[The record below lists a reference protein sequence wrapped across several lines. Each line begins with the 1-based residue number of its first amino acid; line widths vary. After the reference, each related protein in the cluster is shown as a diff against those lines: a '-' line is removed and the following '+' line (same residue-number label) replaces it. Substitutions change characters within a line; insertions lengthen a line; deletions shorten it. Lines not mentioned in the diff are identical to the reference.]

1 MTEVKSAAAAGQ
13 REWMEPEISELPVTE
28 TAGFPGIG
36 GDGNPVWFDC
46 TRS

>member
-13 REWMEPEISELPVTE
+13 REWVEPKISELAVTE
-28 TAGFPGIG
+28 TAGFPGVG
-36 GDGNPVWFDC
+36 GDGSIFPDC